1 MATDLR
7 DIDREQFG
15 SRLRELSSVDLSSAA
30 IDRLHLHYRELCRWS
45 RTVSLI
51 GPGTGPEVLSRHYS
65 ESLAGLE
72 LLPNGRQQVVDVGSG
87 AGFPALILAAVRP
100 EASFTLV
107 ESSQKKWSFLMAAN
121 RKMSLSC
128 NCLNARVGS
137 TPVEG
142 LPFEI
147 DVVTSRAVSEADLNL
162 ESLLPR
168 LSARGTVL
176 LWVGERNPQIPKGFR
191 VAKQRPLAGS
201 RVRRIV
207 KICRT

>member
-7 DIDREQFG
+7 DIDRERFG
-15 SRLRELSSVDLSSAA
+15 SLLQELSAVLVTSAA
-30 IDRLHLHYRELCRWS
+30 MDRLHLHYEELRRWS
-45 RTVSLI
+45 RTTSLI
-51 GPGTGPEVLSRHYS
+51 GPGTGAEVLQRHYV
-65 ESLAGLE
+65 ESLAGLD
-72 LLPNGRQQVVDVGSG
+72 LLAAGRQRVVDVGSG
-87 AGFPALILAAVRP
+87 AGFPALILAAVRT
-100 EASFTLV
+100 EASFTLI
-107 ESSQKKWSFLMAAN
+107 EANQKKWSFLMAAN

-128 NCLNARVGS
+128 NCLNARVGG

-142 LPFEI
+142 LPLEI

-162 ESLLPR
+162 ERLLPR

-176 LWVGERNPQIPKGFR
+176 LWVGERNPQIPKDFR
-191 VAKQRPLAGS
+191 VDNEVPLAGS